1 MPRLGLVVNPLA
13 GIGGRVGLKGSDGA
27 ETVLRALAL
36 GAQAQ
41 ASRRAAQ
48 ALQALRNATR
58 LAAQSSYTTRGDG
71 LELLTFPAEM
81 GEEAARLAGWPARVV
96 GRIRPGATSA
106 EDTHRAA
113 QEMEALGVDLLLF
126 AGGDGTAR
134 DICQAV
140 ANRLPVLGIPA
151 GVKIHSAVYA
161 VRPEAA
167 G

>member
-71 LELLTFPAEM
+71 LELLTYPAEM
-81 GEEAARLAGWPARVV
+81 GEEAARQAGWPARVV

-113 QEMEALGVDLLLF
+113 QEIESGMTWVNQLHFGYDE
-126 AGGDGTAR
+126 
-134 DICQAV
+134 
-140 ANRLPVLGIPA
+140 LPFG
-151 GVKIHSAVYA
+151 GVKDSGIGREHGK
-161 VRPEAA
+161 EAIEHYLEQKSVVV
-167 G
+167 GGLS